1 MIIPQNG
8 NIISSIGIRAVNR
21 LSRCVDVEVSL
32 AGNCT
37 PVISEGNRTLL
48 TSRYRSSGVS
58 VSKYRQRVRVSVPN
72 CNNVQLVMWVEC
84 EEVGGQEMLKFIIS
98 RGVNLQPTSHGL
110 LGSYTVNNIQYC

>member
-1 MIIPQNG
+1 M
-8 NIISSIGIRAVNR
+8 
-21 LSRCVDVEVSL
+21 EVSL

-37 PVISEGNRTLL
+37 PVISEGNRTFL

-72 CNNVQLVMWVEC
+72 CDNVQLVMWVEC
-84 EEVGGQEMLKFIIS
+84 EEVAGQEMLKFIIS

-110 LGSYTVNNIQYC
+110 LGSYTVNNI

>member
-1 MIIPQNG
+1 M
-8 NIISSIGIRAVNR
+8 
-21 LSRCVDVEVSL
+21 SRSNSL
-32 AGNCT
+32 FAKNT
-37 PVISEGNRTLL
+37 FRV

-72 CNNVQLVMWVEC
+72 CDNVQLVMWVEC

-110 LGSYTVNNIQYC
+110 LGSYTVNNIIIVLLVYTRMNAAIMSTNTVNKI